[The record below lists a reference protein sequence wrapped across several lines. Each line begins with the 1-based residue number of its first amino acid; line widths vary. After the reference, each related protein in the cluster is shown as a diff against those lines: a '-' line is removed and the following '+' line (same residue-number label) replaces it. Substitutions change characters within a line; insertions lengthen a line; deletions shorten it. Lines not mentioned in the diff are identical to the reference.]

1 MNKASKYTVSMTC
14 TLLLMNLHNARCR
27 KIISRVDAQSLFV
40 VPRTAQPKTPNKV
53 FDPIRIVTRN

>member
-1 MNKASKYTVSMTC
+1 
-14 TLLLMNLHNARCR
+14 LLLMNLHNARCR

-40 VPRTAQPKTPNKV
+40 VPRTAQPKTRNKV